1 MVMWKKQVNA
11 VKVDISEVAE
21 QQRLLAD
28 AGAVRHED
36 KGVGGDAGQA
46 AQHSCNREGQRE

>member
-1 MVMWKKQVNA
+1 MAMWKKQVNA
-11 VKVDISEVAE
+11 VKAEISEVAE

-36 KGVGGDAGQA
+36 KGVGGDAGRT
-46 AQHSCNREGQRE
+46 AQHSSNREGQRE

>member
-1 MVMWKKQVNA
+1 MWKKQVNA

-36 KGVGGDAGQA
+36 KGVGGDAGQT